1 MLLSQWFFYNKPQ
14 LWKIASPDCWTST
27 PNCKG
32 SQLKLLIEQ
41 LLNAQMLN
49 ELNTNCWKKKK
60 ISAKLYH
67 PAVHTNMYNV
77 HCTLCTMYCTYS
89 VQCTVYNDSI
99 TTNNYVDLQQQ
110 CYWLTSV
117 PRAQPPNPKSTTIK
131 VQEHI
136 HPSPKA
142 QPSKSKS
149 TTTQFQ

>member
-1 MLLSQWFFYNKPQ
+1 
-14 LWKIASPDCWTST
+14 
-27 PNCKG
+27 
-32 SQLKLLIEQ
+32 
-41 LLNAQMLN
+41 MLN

-67 PAVHTNMYNV
+67 PAVHTYMYNV

-131 VQEHI
+131 VQEHS

-149 TTTQFQ
+149 TTIQVQKHNHPSPRAQPANPENHLSSNQLFSLCSECVPSSSRWARTAW

>member
-1 MLLSQWFFYNKPQ
+1 MFSKVDEVYIPCNLRRVQPEPLWSPISETQKWSGKIYLLLFACDYAPHLKKMLLSQWFFYNKPQ

-67 PAVHTNMYNV
+67 PAVHTYMYNV
-77 HCTLCTMYCTYS
+77 HCTLCTMNCTYS
-89 VQCTVYNDSI
+89 VQCTM
-99 TTNNYVDLQQQ
+99 
-110 CYWLTSV
+110 
-117 PRAQPPNPKSTTIK
+117 
-131 VQEHI
+131 
-136 HPSPKA
+136 
-142 QPSKSKS
+142 
-149 TTTQFQ
+149 TQ